1 MAQQA
6 PGQLPKN
13 EPLQPTPQFVKPNL
27 SGNVNFDADQ
37 QAAQQLQELNGAER
51 SNSITEESTAPADPQ
66 AVAFQADKVSRTS
79 NVLIVVML
87 AAVVVLLLGWWWF
100 IRRAHKRAA
109 IRASAERM
117 NTPEAS

>member
-1 MAQQA
+1 MARQA
-6 PGQLPKN
+6 PGQFPKN

-37 QAAQQLQELNGAER
+37 QAAQQLQELN
-51 SNSITEESTAPADPQ
+51 NTEEGTQATEEKTAPADQQ
-66 AVAFQADKVSRTS
+66 AVVLQADNVSRTS

-87 AAVVVLLLGWWWF
+87 AAVVALLLGWWWF

-109 IRASAERM
+109 LRASEARI
-117 NTPEAS
+117 NTPETS